1 MSRPLLLALPFL
13 LAACGGTEDD
23 DRPRANS
30 IEELEN
36 RLEKLA
42 DRTSEEIE
50 PEPRLSILKEAD
62 LGPELRSDPSC
73 RLHRDGRLL
82 LVVNAA
88 GAVARIDG
96 RRAPLAVAG
105 PVGPTGGFFTAPGI
119 TVSVGRTEPT
129 GNEEGEYGLGWPARA
144 TIGGDKAR
152 PLEKQEATWICVRP
166 GSIPPRPFPEPE

>member
-1 MSRPLLLALPFL
+1 MVRCPFMLAPLLL
-13 LAACGGTEDD
+13 LAACGGAEEDE
-23 DRPRANS
+23 RPRANS
-30 IEELEN
+30 VEELEN

-50 PEPRLSILKEAD
+50 PAPRLSNLKEAD
-62 LGPELRSDPSC
+62 LGPEFRSNPAC

-96 RRAPLAVAG
+96 RRAAMAVSG

-119 TVSVGRTEPT
+119 TFSVGRIVPT
-129 GNEEGEYGLGWPARA
+129 GDDSAEYGLGWPARA
-144 TIGGDKAR
+144 TVGGDKER
-152 PLEKQEATWICVRP
+152 PLEKREATWICIR
-166 GSIPPRPFPEPE
+166 

>member
-1 MSRPLLLALPFL
+1 MSRRLLILFPLF
-13 LAACGGTEDD
+13 LAACGGPEED

-30 IEELEN
+30 VEELEN

-50 PEPRLSILKEAD
+50 PAPRMSNLKEAD
-62 LGPELRSDPSC
+62 LGPELRTNPAC
-73 RLHRDGRLL
+73 RLHQDGRLL

-96 RRAPLAVAG
+96 RRVALAVSG
-105 PVGPTGGFFTAPGI
+105 PTGPTGGFFTGPGV

-129 GNEEGEYGLGWPARA
+129 GNDAAEYGMGWPARA
-144 TIGGDKAR
+144 TVGGDRER
-152 PLEKQEATWICVRP
+152 PLEKREATWICVK
-166 GSIPPRPFPEPE
+166 

>member
-1 MSRPLLLALPFL
+1 MPRCLFLLATIL
-13 LAACGGTEDD
+13 LAACGGPEED

-30 IEELEN
+30 VEELEN

-50 PEPRLSILKEAD
+50 PAPRLSNLKEAD
-62 LGPELRSDPSC
+62 LGPQLRSDPAC
-73 RLHRDGRLL
+73 RLHRDGRIL

-96 RRAPLAVAG
+96 RRVPLEVSG
-105 PVGPTGGFFTAPGI
+105 PVGPTGGFFTAPGV

-129 GNEEGEYGLGWPARA
+129 GNDAAEYGMGWPARA
-144 TIGGDKAR
+144 TVGGDMER
-152 PLEKQEATWICVRP
+152 PLEKHEATWICVR
-166 GSIPPRPFPEPE
+166 

>member
-1 MSRPLLLALPFL
+1 MARAFLIVVPLL
-13 LAACGGTEDD
+13 LAACGGPEED

-30 IEELEN
+30 VEELEN

-42 DRTSEEIE
+42 DRTTEEIE
-50 PEPRLSILKEAD
+50 PAPRLANLKDAD
-62 LGPELRSDPSC
+62 LGPELRSNPAC

-96 RRAPLAVAG
+96 RRVPLAVSG
-105 PVGPTGGFFTAPGI
+105 PVGPTGGFFTAPGL

-129 GNEEGEYGLGWPARA
+129 GNDAAEYGLGWPARA
-144 TIGGDKAR
+144 TVGGDTEI
-152 PLEKQEATWICVRP
+152 PLEKQEATWICVR
-166 GSIPPRPFPEPE
+166 

>member
-1 MSRPLLLALPFL
+1 MSRPFLLLAPLL
-13 LAACGGTEDD
+13 LAACGGAEED

-30 IEELEN
+30 VEELEN

-50 PEPRLSILKEAD
+50 PAPRMSNLKAAD
-62 LGPELRSDPSC
+62 LGPELRSNPAC

-96 RRAPLAVAG
+96 RRVPLAVSG
-105 PVGPTGGFFTAPGI
+105 PIGPTGGFFTAPGV
-119 TVSVGRTEPT
+119 TVSVGRTEPS
-129 GNEEGEYGLGWPARA
+129 GNDAAEYGMGWPARA
-144 TIGGDKAR
+144 TVGGDKER
-152 PLEKQEATWICVRP
+152 PLEKREATWICVK
-166 GSIPPRPFPEPE
+166 